1 MSDARGVPSSRAALR
16 ASGRPAD
23 RHGGPL
29 VFPYAMTKEPTLEQ
43 QEQLADTRRRAA
55 LRLARRELSVELC
68 VDGAFLAAVALL
80 FLLPSPQPFDPV
92 AAILSVGVM
101 LLAIRVMFETPF
113 GFTMASQLAF
123 VPMLF
128 CMPPAFVPVVMAG
141 VLFVQMLPTVVS
153 GQAPKTRL
161 LRCLANSWFSVGP
174 ALVFA
179 IADVRPG
186 AAGPLLLAGAL
197 AAQFALDW
205 LAASAYFVLAR
216 RLPLRSQLDGV
227 WVYLIDACLSII
239 ALVAAEDL
247 HDAPY
252 AVLAVV
258 PLLALL
264 RMFANERRERLGK
277 LLELNETYRGTALLL
292 GDVIAADDHYTGAH
306 SEGVVGLALAVGDA
320 LGLDAERR
328 RNLEF
333 GAMLHDVGKISI
345 PKEIINKPGK
355 LTEREWEIVKTHP
368 AEGQRML
375 ERVGGFMTEVGE
387 IVRAHHER
395 WDGGGYPDG
404 LAGEAIPLE
413 ARIITCC
420 DSWSAMRTDRPYRG
434 AMSYEAA
441 AAEMLLHSGSQFD
454 PAVVEAMLPVLAG
467 SEGPSAG
474 GGAGESDAVTVSA
487 GQLSAAAARLA
498 VSAAT

>member
-1 MSDARGVPSSRAALR
+1 
-16 ASGRPAD
+16 
-23 RHGGPL
+23 
-29 VFPYAMTKEPTLEQ
+29 MTKEPTLEQ

-55 LRLARRELSVELC
+55 VTLARRELRVELC
-68 VDGAFLAAVALL
+68 IDAAFLAAVALL
-80 FLLPSPQPFDPV
+80 FVLPSPQGFDPL

-101 LLAIRVMFETPF
+101 FLAIRVTFETPF
-113 GFTMASQLAF
+113 GFTVASQLAF

-128 CMPPAFVPVVMAG
+128 CMPAGFVPLVMAG
-141 VLFVQMLPTVVS
+141 VMFVQMVPAVAS
-153 GQAPKTRL
+153 GQAPRTRL
-161 LRCLANSWFSVGP
+161 LRCMANSWFSVGP
-174 ALVFA
+174 ALVFV
-179 IADVRPG
+179 IAGVRP
-186 AAGPLLLAGAL
+186 ADAGPALLVAAL
-197 AAQFALDW
+197 AAQFAVDW
-205 LAASAYFVLAR
+205 LAASVYFVLAR
-216 RLPLRSQLDGV
+216 RASLRSQLEGV
-227 WVYLIDACLSII
+227 WVYLIDGCLSVI
-239 ALVAAEDL
+239 ALVVAEDL
-247 HDAPY
+247 HEAPY
-252 AVLAVV
+252 GVLAVV

-277 LLELNETYRGTALLL
+277 LLELNETYRGTAMLL
-292 GDVIAADDHYTGAH
+292 GDVIAADDHYTGEH

-320 LGLDAERR
+320 LGLDPERR

-333 GAMLHDVGKISI
+333 GAMLHDVGKITI

-355 LTEREWEIVKTHP
+355 LDPHEWEIIKTHP
-368 AEGQRML
+368 AQGQRML

-441 AAEMLLHSGSQFD
+441 AAEMLLNSGSQFD
-454 PAVVEAMLPVLAG
+454 PAVVEAMLPVVG
-467 SEGPSAG
+467 DPEGPSAG
-474 GGAGESDAVTVSA
+474 SDDAVESDTVTASA
-487 GQLSAAAARLA
+487 RELSSAAAQLA
-498 VSAAT
+498 LPAAS

>member
-1 MSDARGVPSSRAALR
+1 
-16 ASGRPAD
+16 
-23 RHGGPL
+23 
-29 VFPYAMTKEPTLEQ
+29 MTREPTLAQ

-55 LRLARRELSVELC
+55 ATMARRELCVELC
-68 VDGAFLAAVALL
+68 VDASFVAVVALL

-92 AAILSVGVM
+92 AAVLSVAVM
-101 LLAIRVMFETPF
+101 FLAMRVTFETPF
-113 GFTMASQLAF
+113 GFTVASQLAF

-128 CMPPAFVPVVMAG
+128 CIPTAFVPLVVAAVM
-141 VLFVQMLPTVVS
+141 FVEMLPAVVS

-161 LRCLANSWFSVGP
+161 LRSLANSWFAIGP

-186 AAGPLLLAGAL
+186 AAGPFILLAAL
-197 AAQFALDW
+197 AAQFITDW
-205 LAASAYFVLAR
+205 VAAGVFFTVAQ
-216 RLPLRSQLDGV
+216 RLSVRSQLSGS
-227 WVYLIDACLSII
+227 WVYLIDACLSVV
-239 ALVAAEDL
+239 ALVVAEDL
-247 HDAPY
+247 HAAPY
-252 AVLAVV
+252 VVLAVV

-264 RMFANERRERLGK
+264 RMFANERSERLGK
-277 LLELNETYRGTALLL
+277 LLELNETYRGSALLL
-292 GDVIAADDHYTGAH
+292 GDVIAADDNYTGEH
-306 SEGVVGLALAVGDA
+306 SEGVVGLALALADA
-320 LGLDAERR
+320 LGLDPERR

-355 LTEREWEIVKTHP
+355 LDPDEWEIIKTHP

-375 ERVGGFMTEVGE
+375 GRVGGFMTEVGE

-420 DSWSAMRTDRPYRG
+420 DSWSAMRTDRPYRN
-434 AMSYEAA
+434 ALSYEE
-441 AAEMLLHSGSQFD
+441 AAEQMIVNAGSQFD
-454 PAVVEAMLPVLAG
+454 PAVAEGMLQVVAAA
-467 SEGPSAG
+467 EGPSSSG
-474 GGAGESDAVTVSA
+474 DPVDPEAVTASVSELA
-487 GQLSAAAARLA
+487 SAARQLA
-498 VSAAT
+498 VPAAS

>member
-1 MSDARGVPSSRAALR
+1 LGI
-16 ASGRPAD
+16 
-23 RHGGPL
+23 
-29 VFPYAMTKEPTLEQ
+29 MTKEPTIAQ

-55 LRLARRELSVELC
+55 VTMARRELRVELC
-68 VDGAFLAAVALL
+68 VDATFLAVVALL
-80 FLLPSPQPFDPV
+80 FMLPSPQPFDPV

-101 LLAIRVMFETPF
+101 FLAMRVTFETPF
-113 GFTMASQLAF
+113 GFTAASQLAF

-128 CMPPAFVPVVMAG
+128 CIPAAFVPLVMAA
-141 VLFVQMLPTVVS
+141 VILVQLLPAVVA

-161 LRCLANSWFSVGP
+161 LRSLANSWFSVGP

-186 AAGPLLLAGAL
+186 AAGPFILLAAL
-197 AAQFALDW
+197 AAQFITDW
-205 LAASAYFVLAR
+205 VAVAAFFTLAQRVSV
-216 RLPLRSQLDGV
+216 RSQLAGG
-227 WVYLIDACLSII
+227 WVYLIDACLSVV
-239 ALVAAEDL
+239 ALVVAEDL
-247 HDAPY
+247 HATPY
-252 AVLAVV
+252 VVLAVL
-258 PLLALL
+258 PFLALL
-264 RMFANERRERLGK
+264 RMFANERSERLGK

-292 GDVIAADDHYTGAH
+292 GDVITADDDYTGEH
-306 SEGVVGLALAVGDA
+306 SQGVVGLALAVADA
-320 LGLDAERR
+320 LGVDPERR

-333 GAMLHDVGKISI
+333 GAMLHDVGKITI

-355 LTEREWEIVKTHP
+355 LDAHEWDIIKTHP

-404 LAGEAIPLE
+404 LAGEGIPLE

-441 AAEMLLHSGSQFD
+441 AAEMLLHSGAQFD
-454 PAVVEAMLPVLAG
+454 PAVVAAMLPVVADTD
-467 SEGPSAG
+467 GPTAPEDPI
-474 GGAGESDAVTVSA
+474 ESDALTASA
-487 GQLSAAAARLA
+487 SQLSSAAAQLA
-498 VSAAT
+498 VPAAS

>member
-1 MSDARGVPSSRAALR
+1 
-16 ASGRPAD
+16 
-23 RHGGPL
+23 
-29 VFPYAMTKEPTLEQ
+29 MTREPTLEEQ
-43 QEQLADTRRRAA
+43 QQLADTRRRAA
-55 LRLARRELSVELC
+55 VTMARRELRIELC
-68 VDGAFLAAVALL
+68 VDASFLAAVAVLL
-80 FLLPSPQPFDPV
+80 LLPSPQPFEPL

-101 LLAIRVMFETPF
+101 FLAIRVTFETPF
-113 GFTMASQLAF
+113 GFTVASQLAF

-128 CMPPAFVPVVMAG
+128 CMPPAVVPLVMAA
-141 VLFVQMLPTVVS
+141 VMFVQMLPAVLS

-161 LRCLANSWFSVGP
+161 LRCMANSWFSVGP

-179 IADVRPG
+179 ISGVRPG
-186 AAGPLLLAGAL
+186 AAGPAILVAAL
-197 AAQFALDW
+197 AAQFLTDFV
-205 LAASAYFVLAR
+205 AATVYFVLAR
-216 RLPLRSQLDGV
+216 RVSIRSQLSGS
-227 WVYLIDACLSII
+227 WVYLIDACLSVI
-239 ALVAAEDL
+239 ALVVAEDL
-247 HDAPY
+247 HEAPY
-252 AVLAVV
+252 GVLAVV

-292 GDVIAADDHYTGAH
+292 GDVIAADDHYTGEH

-320 LGLDAERR
+320 LGLTAERR

-333 GAMLHDVGKISI
+333 GAMLHDVGKITI

-355 LTEREWEIVKTHP
+355 LDAREWEIIKTHP

-420 DSWSAMRTDRPYRG
+420 DSWSAMRTDRPYRD

-441 AAEMLLHSGSQFD
+441 AAEMLLHSGAQFD
-454 PAVVEAMLPVLAG
+454 PGVVEMMLPLLAE
-467 SEGPSAG
+467 SDGPVA
-474 GGAGESDAVTVSA
+474 AEPAEADAVTASA
-487 GQLSAAAARLA
+487 SQLSSAAAQLA
-498 VSAAT
+498 VPAAS

>member
-1 MSDARGVPSSRAALR
+1 
-16 ASGRPAD
+16 
-23 RHGGPL
+23 
-29 VFPYAMTKEPTLEQ
+29 MTKEPTLEQ

-55 LRLARRELSVELC
+55 VTLARRELRVELC
-68 VDGAFLAAVALL
+68 IDAAFLAAVALL
-80 FLLPSPQPFDPV
+80 FVLPSPQRFDPV

-101 LLAIRVMFETPF
+101 FLAIRVTFETPF

-128 CMPPAFVPVVMAG
+128 CMPAGFVPLVMAG
-141 VLFVQMLPTVVS
+141 VLFVQMVPAVAS

-174 ALVFA
+174 ALVFV
-179 IADVRPG
+179 IAGVRPG
-186 AAGPLLLAGAL
+186 AAGPLLLAAAL
-197 AAQFALDW
+197 AAQFVVDW
-205 LAASAYFVLAR
+205 VAATAYFVLAR
-216 RLPLRSQLDGV
+216 RVSLRSQMDGV
-227 WVYLIDACLSII
+227 WVYLIDGCLSII
-239 ALVAAEDL
+239 ALVVAEDL

-292 GDVIAADDHYTGAH
+292 GDVIAADDNYTGEH
-306 SEGVVGLALAVGDA
+306 SQGVVGLALAVGDA

-355 LTEREWEIVKTHP
+355 LDPHEWEIVKTHP
-368 AEGQRML
+368 AVGQRML
-375 ERVGGFMTEVGE
+375 GRVGGFMTEVGE

-420 DSWSAMRTDRPYRG
+420 DSWSAMRTDRPYRN

-441 AAEMLLHSGSQFD
+441 AAEMELNSGSQFD
-454 PAVVEAMLPVLAG
+454 PAVVEAMLPVVAG
-467 SEGPSAG
+467 NEGPSAG
-474 GGAGESDAVTVSA
+474 GGVVESDAVTVSA
-487 GQLSAAAARLA
+487 RQLASAAAGLT
-498 VSAAT
+498 VPAAS

>member
-1 MSDARGVPSSRAALR
+1 
-16 ASGRPAD
+16 
-23 RHGGPL
+23 
-29 VFPYAMTKEPTLEQ
+29 MTKEPTLEQ

-55 LRLARRELSVELC
+55 VKLARRELRVELC
-68 VDGAFLAAVALL
+68 VDACFLAAVAVL
-80 FLLPSPQPFDPV
+80 FVLPSPQPFNPV

-101 LLAIRVMFETPF
+101 FLAIRVTFETPF

-128 CMPPAFVPVVMAG
+128 CIPTAFVPLVMAA
-141 VLFVQMLPTVVS
+141 VMFVQMVPAVVS
-153 GQAPKTRL
+153 GQAPRTRL

-174 ALVFA
+174 VLVFV

-186 AAGPLLLAGAL
+186 AAGAPILIAAL
-197 AAQFALDW
+197 AAQFIIDW
-205 LAASAYFVLAR
+205 LAASVYFAVAR
-216 RLPLRSQLDGV
+216 RVSLRSQMGGS
-227 WVYLIDACLSII
+227 WVYLIDACLSVI
-239 ALVAAEDL
+239 ALVIAEDL

-252 AVLAVV
+252 VVLAVV

-292 GDVIAADDHYTGAH
+292 GDVISADDNYTGEH
-306 SEGVVGLALAVGDA
+306 SQGVVGLALAVGDA

-333 GAMLHDVGKISI
+333 GAMLHDVGKITI

-355 LTEREWEIVKTHP
+355 LDPHEWEIVKTHP

-375 ERVGGFMTEVGE
+375 EQVGGFMREVGE

-395 WDGGGYPDG
+395 WDGAGYPDG
-404 LAGEAIPLE
+404 LAGERIPLE

-420 DSWSAMRTDRPYRG
+420 DSWSAMRTDRPYRR
-434 AMSYEAA
+434 AMSYAA
-441 AAEMLLHSGSQFD
+441 AAEQMIVNTGAQFD
-454 PAVVEAMLPVLAG
+454 PAVVEALLPVVA
-467 SEGPSAG
+467 STERSSA
-474 GGAGESDAVTVSA
+474 ADSMQAEAMSVSA
-487 GQLSAAAARLA
+487 GKLSSAAKRLA
-498 VSAAT
+498 VPTAS